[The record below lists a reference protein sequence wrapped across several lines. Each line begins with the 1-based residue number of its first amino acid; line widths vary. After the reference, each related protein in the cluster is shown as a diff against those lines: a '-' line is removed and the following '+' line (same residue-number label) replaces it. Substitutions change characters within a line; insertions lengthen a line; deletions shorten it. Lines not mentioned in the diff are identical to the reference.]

1 MPWLVMGAL
10 LGLALLSA
18 ALTWAARGYA
28 LRQQLMDQPGERR
41 SHSVATPRGGGI
53 AIVIS
58 LLVTAGVAMWIWPES
73 APSLLVASLGL
84 VLVAGIGWWDDHRPL
99 PAMRRLLVHFIAA
112 ALLAAL
118 VKLHGGSWLL
128 AALVLLFT
136 ASLINIC
143 YFMDGINGIAASQA
157 IVVAL
162 GLAPVLPW
170 PYSLAA
176 VALGLACLGFL
187 PFNFPRARI
196 FMGDVG
202 SGALGYAVAAVLAL
216 ASVQTDIH
224 WILLLVPASA
234 FLVDAGFTLLA
245 RIISGQRWMEP
256 HTQHVYQRAV
266 QAGASHAQVTGMYFA
281 LGLFSITVLNV
292 CSNLQPRWEAVVA
305 IAWFSALSAL
315 WLFLRNG
322 LRHRQGT
329 T

>member
-28 LRQQLMDQPGERR
+28 LRRQLFDQPGERR

-58 LLVTAGVAMWIWPES
+58 LLVTAGVAMWAWP
-73 APSLLVASLGL
+73 AALPSLLVAALGL
-84 VLVAGIGWWDDHRPL
+84 ALVAGIGWGDDHRPL
-99 PAMRRLLVHFIAA
+99 PAMRRLMVHFIAA

-118 VKLHGGSWLL
+118 VRVHGGSWLL
-128 AALVLLFT
+128 AVLVLLFT
-136 ASLINIC
+136 ASLINIWN
-143 YFMDGINGIAASQA
+143 FMDGINGIAASQA
-157 IVVAL
+157 VVVAL
-162 GLAPVLPW
+162 GLAPLLPW

-176 VALGLACLGFL
+176 IALGLACLGFL

-216 ASVQTDIH
+216 ASVKTDIN
-224 WILLLVPASA
+224 WILLLVSASP

-266 QAGASHAQVTGMYFA
+266 QAGASHARVTGMYFA

-292 CSNLQPRWEAVVA
+292 CSNLQPRWEAAVA
-305 IAWFSALSAL
+305 IAWFIALSVL
-315 WLFLRNG
+315 WLLLRNG
-322 LRHRQGT
+322 LRHRKGNT
-329 T
+329 

>member
-10 LGLALLSA
+10 LALALLSA
-18 ALTWAARGYA
+18 VLTWAARGYA

-58 LLVTAGVAMWIWPES
+58 LLVTAAVAIWAWPES
-73 APSLLVASLGL
+73 TPTVLVASLGL
-84 VLVAGIGWWDDHRPL
+84 VLVAGIGWWDDHKPL

-112 ALLAAL
+112 TLLAGL
-118 VKLHGGSWLL
+118 VKVNGGSWLL

-136 ASLINIC
+136 ASLINIWN
-143 YFMDGINGIAASQA
+143 FMDGINGIAASQA
-157 IVVAL
+157 VVAML

-216 ASVQTDIH
+216 ASVRTDIN
-224 WILLLVPASA
+224 WVLLLVPVSP

-266 QAGASHAQVTGMYFA
+266 QAGASHPQVTGMYFA
-281 LGLFSITVLNV
+281 LGLFSITVFNV
-292 CSNLQPRWEAVVA
+292 CSNLQPRWEAAVA
-305 IAWFSALSAL
+305 IAWFTALSVL
-315 WLFLRNG
+315 WLLLRNG
-322 LRHRQGT
+322 MRYRQGNT
-329 T
+329 

>member
-10 LGLALLSA
+10 LGLALLSVG
-18 ALTWAARGYA
+18 LTWAARGYA
-28 LRQQLMDQPGERR
+28 LRQQLVDHPGERR

-58 LLVTAGVAMWIWPES
+58 LLVTAGAAMWVWPES
-73 APSLLVASLGL
+73 IPSLLVASLGL

-118 VKLHGGSWLL
+118 VKVHGGSWLL
-128 AALVLLFT
+128 AGLVLVFT
-136 ASLINIC
+136 ASLINIWN
-143 YFMDGINGIAASQA
+143 FMDGINGIAASQA
-157 IVVAL
+157 IVVAV

-202 SGALGYAVAAVLAL
+202 SGALGYAVAVVLAI
-216 ASVQTDIH
+216 AAVRTDIN

-234 FLVDAGFTLLA
+234 FLVDAGFTLAA

-292 CSNLQPRWEAVVA
+292 CSNLQPRWEAVLAV
-305 IAWFSALSAL
+305 AWFLALSVL
-315 WLFLRNG
+315 WILLSNG
-322 LRHRQGT
+322 LRHRQGNT
-329 T
+329 

>member
-28 LRQQLMDQPGERR
+28 LRRQLFDQPGERR

-58 LLVTAGVAMWIWPES
+58 LLVTAGVAMWAWP
-73 APSLLVASLGL
+73 AALPSLLVAALGL
-84 VLVAGIGWWDDHRPL
+84 ALVAGIGWWDDHRPL
-99 PAMRRLLVHFIAA
+99 PAMRRLMVHFIAA

-118 VKLHGGSWLL
+118 VRVHGGSWLL
-128 AALVLLFT
+128 AVLVLLFT
-136 ASLINIC
+136 ASLINIWN
-143 YFMDGINGIAASQA
+143 FMDGINGIAASQA
-157 IVVAL
+157 VVVAL
-162 GLAPVLPW
+162 GLAPLLPW

-176 VALGLACLGFL
+176 IALGLACLGFL

-216 ASVQTDIH
+216 ASVKTDIN
-224 WILLLVPASA
+224 WILLLVSASP

-266 QAGASHAQVTGMYFA
+266 QAGASHARVTGMYFA

-292 CSNLQPRWEAVVA
+292 CSNLQPRWEAAVA
-305 IAWFSALSAL
+305 ITWFIALSVL
-315 WLFLRNG
+315 WLLLRNG
-322 LRHRQGT
+322 LRHRKGNT
-329 T
+329 

>member
-18 ALTWAARGYA
+18 ALTWAALGYA
-28 LRQQLMDQPGERR
+28 LRRQLMDQPGERR

-58 LLVTAGVAMWIWPES
+58 LLVSAGVAMWAWPE
-73 APSLLVASLGL
+73 AALSLMVASLGL

-99 PAMRRLLVHFIAA
+99 PALRRLLVHFIAA

-118 VKLHGGSWLL
+118 VKLHGGSWWL
-128 AALVLLFT
+128 AALVLIFT
-136 ASLINIC
+136 ASLINIWN
-143 YFMDGINGIAASQA
+143 FMDGINGIAASQA

-202 SGALGYAVAAVLAL
+202 SGALGYAVAVVLAI
-216 ASVQTDIH
+216 AAVRTDIN
-224 WILLLVPASA
+224 WILLLLPASA
-234 FLVDAGFTLLA
+234 FLVDAGFTLAA

-292 CSNLQPRWEAVVA
+292 CTNLQPRWEAAVA
-305 IAWFSALSAL
+305 IAWFVALSAL
-315 WLFLRNG
+315 WLLLRNG

>member
-10 LGLALLSA
+10 LALALLSA
-18 ALTWAARGYA
+18 VLTWAARGYA

-58 LLVTAGVAMWIWPES
+58 LLVTAAVAIWAWPES
-73 APSLLVASLGL
+73 TPTVLVASLGL
-84 VLVAGIGWWDDHRPL
+84 VLVAGIGWWDDHKPL

-112 ALLAAL
+112 TLLAGL
-118 VKLHGGSWLL
+118 VKVNGGSWLL

-136 ASLINIC
+136 ASLINIWN
-143 YFMDGINGIAASQA
+143 FMDGINGIAASQA
-157 IVVAL
+157 VVAML

-216 ASVQTDIH
+216 ASVRTDIN
-224 WILLLVPASA
+224 WILLLVPVSP

-281 LGLFSITVLNV
+281 LGLFSITVFNV
-292 CSNLQPRWEAVVA
+292 CSNLQPRWEAAVA
-305 IAWFSALSAL
+305 IAWFTALSVL
-315 WLFLRNG
+315 WLLLRNG
-322 LRHRQGT
+322 MRYRQGNT
-329 T
+329 

>member
-18 ALTWAARGYA
+18 GLTWAARGYA
-28 LRQQLMDQPGERR
+28 LRQQLLDQPGERR

-58 LLVTAGVAMWIWPES
+58 LLVTAGAAMWVWPES
-73 APSLLVASLGL
+73 TPSLLVASLGL

-118 VKLHGGSWLL
+118 VKVHGGSWLL
-128 AALVLLFT
+128 AGLVLVFT
-136 ASLINIC
+136 ASLINIWN
-143 YFMDGINGIAASQA
+143 FMDGINGIAASQA

-202 SGALGYAVAAVLAL
+202 SGALGYAVAVVLAI
-216 ASVQTDIH
+216 AAVRTDIN

-234 FLVDAGFTLLA
+234 FLVDAGFTLAA

-266 QAGASHAQVTGMYFA
+266 QAGASHVQVTGMYFA

-292 CSNLQPRWEAVVA
+292 CSNLQPRWEAVLAV
-305 IAWFSALSAL
+305 AWFLALSVL
-315 WLFLRNG
+315 WILLRNG
-322 LRHRQGT
+322 LRHRQGNT
-329 T
+329 

>member
-10 LGLALLSA
+10 LALALLSA
-18 ALTWAARGYA
+18 VLTWAARGYA

-58 LLVTAGVAMWIWPES
+58 LLVTAAVAIWAWPES
-73 APSLLVASLGL
+73 TPTVLVASLGL

-112 ALLAAL
+112 TLLAGL
-118 VKLHGGSWLL
+118 VKVNGGSWLL

-136 ASLINIC
+136 ASLINIWN
-143 YFMDGINGIAASQA
+143 FMDGINGIAASQA
-157 IVVAL
+157 VVAML

-216 ASVQTDIH
+216 ASVRTDIN
-224 WILLLVPASA
+224 WILLLVPVSP

-266 QAGASHAQVTGMYFA
+266 QAGASHPQVTGMYFA
-281 LGLFSITVLNV
+281 LGLFSITVFNV
-292 CSNLQPRWEAVVA
+292 CSNLQPRWEAAVA
-305 IAWFSALSAL
+305 IAWFTALSVL
-315 WLFLRNG
+315 WLLLRNG
-322 LRHRQGT
+322 MRYRQGNT
-329 T
+329 

>member
-1 MPWLVMGAL
+1 MGAL

-18 ALTWAARGYA
+18 GLTWAARGYA
-28 LRQQLMDQPGERR
+28 LRQQLLDQPGERR

-58 LLVTAGVAMWIWPES
+58 LLVTAGAAMWVWPES
-73 APSLLVASLGL
+73 TPSLLVASVGL

-118 VKLHGGSWLL
+118 VKVHGGSWLL
-128 AALVLLFT
+128 AGLVLVFT
-136 ASLINIC
+136 ASLINIWN
-143 YFMDGINGIAASQA
+143 FMDGINGIAASQA

-202 SGALGYAVAAVLAL
+202 SGALGYAVAVVLAI
-216 ASVQTDIH
+216 AAVRTEIN

-234 FLVDAGFTLLA
+234 FLVDAGFTLAA

-292 CSNLQPRWEAVVA
+292 CSNLQPRWEAVLAV
-305 IAWFSALSAL
+305 AWFLALSVL
-315 WLFLRNG
+315 WILLRNG
-322 LRHRQGT
+322 LRHRQGNT
-329 T
+329 

>member
-18 ALTWAARGYA
+18 LLTWAARGYA

-58 LLVTAGVAMWIWPES
+58 LLVTAAVAVWAWPES
-73 APSLLVASLGL
+73 TPTVLVASLGL

-112 ALLAAL
+112 ALLAGL
-118 VKLHGGSWLL
+118 VKVNGGSWLL

-136 ASLINIC
+136 ASLINIWN
-143 YFMDGINGIAASQA
+143 FMDGINGIAASQA
-157 IVVAL
+157 VVAML

-216 ASVQTDIH
+216 ASVRTDIN
-224 WILLLVPASA
+224 WILLLVPVSP

-266 QAGASHAQVTGMYFA
+266 QAGASHPQVTGMYFA
-281 LGLFSITVLNV
+281 LGLFSITVFNV
-292 CSNLQPRWEAVVA
+292 CSNLQPRWEAAVA
-305 IAWFSALSAL
+305 IAWFTALSVL
-315 WLFLRNG
+315 WLLLRNG
-322 LRHRQGT
+322 MRYRQGNT
-329 T
+329 

>member
-10 LGLALLSA
+10 LALALLSA
-18 ALTWAARGYA
+18 VLTWAARGYA

-58 LLVTAGVAMWIWPES
+58 LLVTAAVAIWAWPES
-73 APSLLVASLGL
+73 TPTVLVASLGL
-84 VLVAGIGWWDDHRPL
+84 VLVAGIGWWDDHKPL

-112 ALLAAL
+112 TLLAGL
-118 VKLHGGSWLL
+118 VKVNGGSWLL

-136 ASLINIC
+136 ASLINIWN
-143 YFMDGINGIAASQA
+143 FMDGINGIAASQA
-157 IVVAL
+157 VVAML

-216 ASVQTDIH
+216 ASVRTDIN
-224 WILLLVPASA
+224 WILLLVPVSP

-266 QAGASHAQVTGMYFA
+266 QAGASHPQVTGMYFA
-281 LGLFSITVLNV
+281 LGLFSITVFNV
-292 CSNLQPRWEAVVA
+292 CSKLQPRWEAAVA
-305 IAWFSALSAL
+305 IAWFTALSVL
-315 WLFLRNG
+315 WLLLRNG
-322 LRHRQGT
+322 MRYRQGNT
-329 T
+329 

>member
-18 ALTWAARGYA
+18 GLTWAARGYA

-58 LLVTAGVAMWIWPES
+58 LLVTAGAAMWVWPES
-73 APSLLVASLGL
+73 TPSLLVASLGL

-118 VKLHGGSWLL
+118 VKVHGGSWLL
-128 AALVLLFT
+128 AGLVLVFT
-136 ASLINIC
+136 ASLINIWN
-143 YFMDGINGIAASQA
+143 FMDGINGIAASQA

-202 SGALGYAVAAVLAL
+202 SGALGYAVAVVLAI
-216 ASVQTDIH
+216 AAVRTDIN

-234 FLVDAGFTLLA
+234 FLVDAGFTLAA

-292 CSNLQPRWEAVVA
+292 CSKLQPRWEAVVA
-305 IAWFSALSAL
+305 IAWFSALSVL
-315 WLFLRNG
+315 WLLLRNG
-322 LRHRQGT
+322 LRHRQGNT
-329 T
+329 

>member
-10 LGLALLSA
+10 LALALLSA
-18 ALTWAARGYA
+18 LLTWAARGYA
-28 LRQQLMDQPGERR
+28 LRRQLMDQPGERR

-58 LLVTAGVAMWIWPES
+58 LLVTAGVAMWAWPE
-73 APSLLVASLGL
+73 ATPSLLVASLGL
-84 VLVAGIGWWDDHRPL
+84 VLVAGIGWWDDHKPL

-112 ALLAAL
+112 ALLAGL
-118 VKLHGGSWLL
+118 VKVNGGSWLL
-128 AALVLLFT
+128 STLVLLFT
-136 ASLINIC
+136 ASLINIWN
-143 YFMDGINGIAASQA
+143 FMDGINGIAASQA
-157 IVVAL
+157 VVAML

-216 ASVQTDIH
+216 ASVRTDIN
-224 WILLLVPASA
+224 WILLLVPVSP

-266 QAGASHAQVTGMYFA
+266 QAGASHPQVTGMYFA
-281 LGLFSITVLNV
+281 LGLFSITVFNV
-292 CSNLQPRWEAVVA
+292 CSNLQPRWEAAVA
-305 IAWFSALSAL
+305 IAWFTALSVL
-315 WLFLRNG
+315 WLLLRNG
-322 LRHRQGT
+322 MRYRQGNT
-329 T
+329 

>member
-10 LGLALLSA
+10 LALALLSA
-18 ALTWAARGYA
+18 LLTWAARGYA
-28 LRQQLMDQPGERR
+28 LRRQLMDQPGERR

-58 LLVTAGVAMWIWPES
+58 LLVTAGVAMWAWPE
-73 APSLLVASLGL
+73 ATPSLLVASLGL
-84 VLVAGIGWWDDHRPL
+84 VLVAGIGWWDDHKPL
-99 PAMRRLLVHFIAA
+99 PAMRRLLVHFVAA
-112 ALLAAL
+112 ALLAGL
-118 VKLHGGSWLL
+118 VKVNGGSWLL

-136 ASLINIC
+136 ASLINIWN
-143 YFMDGINGIAASQA
+143 FMDGINGIAASQA
-157 IVVAL
+157 VVAML

-216 ASVQTDIH
+216 ASVRTDIN
-224 WILLLVPASA
+224 WILLLVPVSP

-266 QAGASHAQVTGMYFA
+266 QAGASHPQVTGMYFA
-281 LGLFSITVLNV
+281 LGLFSITVFNV
-292 CSNLQPRWEAVVA
+292 CSNLQPRWEAAVA
-305 IAWFSALSAL
+305 IAWFTALSVL
-315 WLFLRNG
+315 WLLLRNG
-322 LRHRQGT
+322 MRYRQGNT
-329 T
+329 

>member
-10 LGLALLSA
+10 LALALLSA
-18 ALTWAARGYA
+18 VLTWAARGYA

-58 LLVTAGVAMWIWPES
+58 LLVTAAVAIWAWPES
-73 APSLLVASLGL
+73 TPTVLVASLGL
-84 VLVAGIGWWDDHRPL
+84 VLVAGIGWWDDHKPL

-112 ALLAAL
+112 TLLAGL
-118 VKLHGGSWLL
+118 VKVNGGSWLL

-136 ASLINIC
+136 ASLINIWN
-143 YFMDGINGIAASQA
+143 FMDGINGIAASQA
-157 IVVAL
+157 VVAML

-216 ASVQTDIH
+216 ASVRTDIN
-224 WILLLVPASA
+224 WILMLVPVSP

-266 QAGASHAQVTGMYFA
+266 QAGASHPQVTGMYFA
-281 LGLFSITVLNV
+281 LGLFSITVFNV
-292 CSNLQPRWEAVVA
+292 CSNLQPRWEAAVA
-305 IAWFSALSAL
+305 IAWFTALSVL
-315 WLFLRNG
+315 WLLLRNG
-322 LRHRQGT
+322 MRYRQGNT
-329 T
+329 

>member
-18 ALTWAARGYA
+18 GLTWAARGYA

-58 LLVTAGVAMWIWPES
+58 LLVTAGAAMWVWPES
-73 APSLLVASLGL
+73 TPSLLVASLGL

-118 VKLHGGSWLL
+118 VKVHGGSWLL
-128 AALVLLFT
+128 AGLVLVFT
-136 ASLINIC
+136 ASLINIWN
-143 YFMDGINGIAASQA
+143 FMDGINGIAASQA

-202 SGALGYAVAAVLAL
+202 SGALGYAVAVVLAI
-216 ASVQTDIH
+216 AAVRTDIN

-234 FLVDAGFTLLA
+234 FLVDAGFTLAA

-292 CSNLQPRWEAVVA
+292 CSKLQPRWEAVVA
-305 IAWFSALSAL
+305 IAWFSALSVL

-322 LRHRQGT
+322 LRHRQGNT
-329 T
+329 

>member
-10 LGLALLSA
+10 LALALLSA
-18 ALTWAARGYA
+18 LLTWAARGYA
-28 LRQQLMDQPGERR
+28 LRRQLMDQPGERR

-58 LLVTAGVAMWIWPES
+58 LLVTAGVAMWAWPE
-73 APSLLVASLGL
+73 ATPSLLVASLGL
-84 VLVAGIGWWDDHRPL
+84 VLVAGIGWWDDHKPL

-112 ALLAAL
+112 ALLAGL
-118 VKLHGGSWLL
+118 VKANGGSWLL

-136 ASLINIC
+136 ASLINIWN
-143 YFMDGINGIAASQA
+143 FMDGINGIAASQA
-157 IVVAL
+157 VVAML

-216 ASVQTDIH
+216 ASVRTDIN
-224 WILLLVPASA
+224 WILLLVPVSP

-266 QAGASHAQVTGMYFA
+266 QAGASHPQVTGMYFA
-281 LGLFSITVLNV
+281 LGLFSITVFNV
-292 CSNLQPRWEAVVA
+292 CSNLQPRWEAAVA
-305 IAWFSALSAL
+305 IAWFTALSVL
-315 WLFLRNG
+315 WLLLRNG
-322 LRHRQGT
+322 MRYRQGNT
-329 T
+329 